1 MKNVIEYTIDTLKR
15 EVKRL
20 EHDYKKVR
28 EDASYRTVYPY
39 SREGI
44 IDTLEIIIH
53 RAFEL
58 KVCNECPNFYNCDHT
73 LHCIESIDGSASMA
87 KEYGDRCWRGELDRL
102 SD

>member
-1 MKNVIEYTIDTLKR
+1 MKNAIEYAIGSLKR

-58 KVCNECPNFYNCDHT
+58 KVCNECPNFLNCDHG
-73 LHCIESIDGSASMA
+73 LLCIESIDGSVDMA
-87 KEYGDRCWRGELDRL
+87 KEYGDRCWKAELERMAD
-102 SD
+102 